1 MSLSVGRLKLMGEI
15 IDFNEAVGLRAGGS
29 PDYSDL
35 IRRCAAAELIHVNE
49 VSPDDLS
56 SAVVTA
62 YLQGAE
68 SILVKMSTWFE
79 EHLPMLKP
87 ERLDWFVYLDDF
99 GDLQLGFM
107 EAEEDP
113 EEDVDCD

>member
-1 MSLSVGRLKLMGEI
+1 MGEI
-15 IDFNEAVGLRAGGS
+15 IDFNEAVGLRAGENS
-29 PDYSDL
+29 DYSEL

-68 SILVKMSTWFE
+68 SILVKMSAWFE

-99 GDLQLGFM
+99 GELQLGFT
-107 EAEEDP
+107 EADEEP
-113 EEDVDCD
+113 EEAFD